1 MRIVH
6 RADRCS
12 RLIGVNVRCRVVF
25 VVNLDLALQ
34 VCRNYQ
40 FDLVFSAV
48 ILEGFCVVP
57 VLNIVNRN
65 CGLMDGHTNVERKLG
80 IVLAVSRDKLCR
92 ECSSVRLR
100 CAVVNGRVADVFVR
114 IYPFEVAVDR
124 RFAYITG
131 NDYRAAG
138 EAEVAELHAIV
149 RIGRS
154 AGSQKHC
161 EGILASS
168 RRSHDCLI
176 SGYAINRNSFYDIGC
191 QAFAAVDRIS
201 QLLRGVND
209 IVLIS
214 FQSDLDGV
222 GRVCLELISGPKT
235 IAIGIIAAIA
245 HPQAGGRRVDIQ
257 IKGFLALDEVGDR
270 YHGIGDR
277 SRNDGHND
285 LVGGCRLMV
294 VIRRTDGPEGIG
306 TDVQLCRCTVVYCTG
321 TLVRCFIVDHDIRRI
336 TPADGDTV
344 AIGERDGV
352 AVRNRNC
359 VFLVVDLQRQFAGGF
374 CDLKGL
380 FGRTGILGSSSGDN
394 HLGLC
399 RNVGVIVIGQ
409 RIIRVLYKLL
419 PVQADRRF
427 GLDLFAGVFEGAD
440 IFNGSTADIGGTHS
454 QNAGR
459 FRSEAADRDRD
470 ALAIVFS
477 DCQFGV
483 LCRVSRVHAG
493 AKLNRIAACVL
504 RGNDKACQVQLIAAV
519 VAHVGFVCDRN
530 AGHGIRL
537 YCDRDIAGIAV
548 IAGRDDIFAFHKASG
563 RKRDGDAAN
572 RSRIAVFV
580 DVFTDKVFCD
590 LRRSGG
596 GEEVRRTILDAGSKC
611 GAFNNS
617 EVLFVDIENHVGFR
631 AEVEKCLQFIFC
643 NSLFCFENRL
653 KEVASRNE
661 LSSVGSDS
669 RCGCKRNRKQA
680 VSIVVWN
687 KGSLIF
693 VKNTIYSGLSRIRDI
708 DRFGVISH
716 RDGCARNRAIFVRRI
731 IEKSQSDTIGLSC
744 FKRLYRSSS
753 GFVVFIVLKVFPAQ
767 MNFFILCAGNNRA
780 RKYV

>member
-1 MRIVH
+1 M
-6 RADRCS
+6 
-12 RLIGVNVRCRVVF
+12 LVF
-25 VVNLDLALQ
+25 VVLEAHRLIIIERVRIIIDRLPFVVALGECDLLL
-34 VCRNYQ
+34 RDIH
-40 FDLVFSAV
+40 FDSAGDSGV
-48 ILEGFCVVP
+48 DFLLCGREDYIECLFASIADRGFC
-57 VLNIVNRN
+57 
-65 CGLMDGHTNVERKLG
+65 
-80 IVLAVSRDKLCR
+80 IVLIRPCERALNRLAVKGCR
-92 ECSSVRLR
+92 A
-100 CAVVNGRVADVFVR
+100 AVQ
-114 IYPFEVAVDR
+114 FEVEQLIAVGGAKIFQIECR
-124 RFAYITG
+124 LVLIR
-131 NDYRAAG
+131 
-138 EAEVAELHAIV
+138 
-149 RIGRS
+149 
-154 AGSQKHC
+154 
-161 EGILASS
+161 S
-168 RRSHDCLI
+168 RRSYNCLI
-176 SGYAINRNSFYDIGC
+176 FGHAVKLRSLLDLGFLL
-191 QAFAAVDRIS
+191 FPVDRNGQIARIKLVKRIVCCRVQRDGNAIGSAYFEVSCVIRIS
-201 QLLRGVND
+201 GGFRAFVA
-209 IVLIS
+209 IVACRS
-214 FQSDLDGV
+214 FQISRHIRECKVTLSAALRKAFDG
-222 GRVCLELISGPKT
+222 
-235 IAIGIIAAIA
+235 
-245 HPQAGGRRVDIQ
+245 QRRV
-257 IKGFLALDEVGDR
+257 
-270 YHGIGDR
+270 GDR

-493 AKLNRIAACVL
+493 AKLNRIAVCVL